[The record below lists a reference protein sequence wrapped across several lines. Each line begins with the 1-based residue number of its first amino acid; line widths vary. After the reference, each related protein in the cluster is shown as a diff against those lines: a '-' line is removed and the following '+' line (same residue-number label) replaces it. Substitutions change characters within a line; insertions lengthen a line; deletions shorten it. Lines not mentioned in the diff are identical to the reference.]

1 MPQTTDRRCATRRC
15 GKACQAKTDVESTLP
30 GGPGTPGWTGPQL
43 ADRCAV
49 NPTRTSSSP
58 DSDAPPASPAAPVA
72 PDPAPQVRRWL
83 APLARHFGLAA
94 RPLTAPDDALVAT
107 GDPGGPFIVETRSA
121 RGTLGCVVAWRRV
134 GPWIQ
139 CMDPHSGR
147 HWARMRAWL
156 SDLDSPQGIRILRL
170 SPMQDAV
177 RRSGGPAVARV
188 PGTAPDTTDR
198 HPLPALPSPGAW
210 PVRCFA
216 ASARSEGREVL
227 RALDLRIDAGEH
239 VAVVGADELAGRP
252 TGPQRGGALRRRP
265 GAGARQVTLAGI

>member
-1 MPQTTDRRCATRRC
+1 
-15 GKACQAKTDVESTLP
+15 
-30 GGPGTPGWTGPQL
+30 
-43 ADRCAV
+43 
-49 NPTRTSSSP
+49 
-58 DSDAPPASPAAPVA
+58 
-72 PDPAPQVRRWL
+72 
-83 APLARHFGLAA
+83 
-94 RPLTAPDDALVAT
+94 
-107 GDPGGPFIVETRSA
+107 
-121 RGTLGCVVAWRRV
+121 
-134 GPWIQ
+134 
-139 CMDPHSGR
+139 MDPHSGR

-177 RRSGGPAVARV
+177 RRSGGPAEARV

-239 VAVVGADELAGRP
+239 VAVVGACGAGKSALMSLLGGRL
-252 TGPQRGGALRRRP
+252 GLSGGALYVGGLVLEPARSPSLAHEATLEPALEPAQERTPGIDPARIVWIDADTPLADAARPVAPPSLVLLDAPYAALDPCERRRRLQQTRSRWLRSTLLCVTHDLAETRLFSRVLVLEHGRIVEDGSP
-265 GAGARQVTLAGI
+265 VDLAARPTRYRQRLQAETSPAG